1 MTTDRPQLRRGGFL
15 REAAAL
21 QRANTDGHRRLT
33 RIAFPADDG
42 AVSCALVTT
51 AGPGAPVRLPVTA
64 GRDDLYAALAAEGG
78 WAAPDPGP
86 LARLPVTAPA
96 PTLLVWADL
105 LDDLGDLLFTLT
117 GYPADVGRPDLAP
130 RLDAVSLTGATTAV
144 VEVTALGAAHR
155 VRIPLDSGIPLVA
168 VPLEIAEY
176 LLTVDGTAATEWEY
190 PVAAS

>member
-1 MTTDRPQLRRGGFL
+1 MERQPRLRRGGFL

-21 QRANTDGHRRLT
+21 QRTNTDGTRRLT
-33 RIAFPADDG
+33 RIAFPAGGDV
-42 AVSCALVTT
+42 AITT
-51 AGPGAPVRLPVTA
+51 TGPAPAAHLPVTA
-64 GRDDLYAALAAEGG
+64 TRDDLHAALAPEGG

-86 LARLPVTAPA
+86 LTRLPVTAPA
-96 PTLLVWADL
+96 PPLLVWADL

-117 GYPADVGRPDLAP
+117 GYPADVGRPDLVP

-155 VRIPLDSGIPLVA
+155 VRIPLDSGVPLVA
-168 VPLEIAEY
+168 VPLEIAEH